1 MLDTHTC
8 RSRPFLPPPPIP
20 LSFRPP
26 QTLTPLSPVQVIKKH
41 GSEKARPTT
50 PSTVNGDSMS
60 FTESRSNS
68 IKSNMTG
75 AVTPPV
81 LIEQSPVV
89 PQEAAAPAAAAAPEE
104 PWLNRDEDEL
114 FGELKA
120 WLEEHDIDDIDA
132 DDLPACEEADISD
145 KELDSLPDS
154 LCLLGD
160 SVLEFALEK
169 NNLQHINNIQ
179 IGKFTCL
186 TELYLRDNQITELP
200 KAIGDCEALD
210 SLYLENNLLT
220 SLPAELGNL
229 KNLKGLCLHRN
240 QFVVA
245 PASIFECTSL
255 EELYLDGNCIAGEL
269 PPEVGKLVNLKEL
282 GLANN
287 KMGPSFPETI
297 GSLKHLHTLHA
308 EHNQYGAQ
316 ASERAKRA
324 LGSGESSGGRELRRL
339 PLPRYIPPLF

>member
-1 MLDTHTC
+1 
-8 RSRPFLPPPPIP
+8 
-20 LSFRPP
+20 
-26 QTLTPLSPVQVIKKH
+26 VQVIKKH

-60 FTESRSNS
+60 FTESWSNS

-308 EHNQYGAQ
+308 EHNQYGAR

-324 LGSGESSGGRELRRL
+324 LGSGESLGGRELRRL
-339 PLPRYIPPLF
+339 PLPRYTAPLF